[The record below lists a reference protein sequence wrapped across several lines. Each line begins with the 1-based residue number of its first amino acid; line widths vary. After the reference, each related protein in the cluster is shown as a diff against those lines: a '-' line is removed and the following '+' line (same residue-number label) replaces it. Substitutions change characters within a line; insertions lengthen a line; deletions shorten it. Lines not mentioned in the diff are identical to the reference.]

1 VKSIK
6 QDKKRVITREEL
18 IAGKKGGE
26 VAKAV
31 TRTGRFGNE
40 LAE

>member
-1 VKSIK
+1 M
-6 QDKKRVITREEL
+6 REES

-31 TRTGRFGNE
+31 TRTGRFGNDSVE
-40 LAE
+40 NIPESSIK